1 MKTQIAGKFAR
12 TLAASLVLLAPFAF
26 VAAAAEKDAI
36 ASNARVVFLPHW
48 IPQAQFA
55 GYYLALEK
63 GFYRDQGLDVV
74 ILDGGPRRPV
84 DKLLASGEATIAS
97 HFLSSAVKLRDQGV
111 PVVHLSQIT
120 QRSALMLVAH
130 KSHGIQTI
138 KDLDGKKVSLWP
150 AFSAQPAALFR
161 KNNLRVQTI
170 TQGSTI
176 NVFMR
181 GGVDAASAMWYNE
194 YHLFLNSG
202 LNEEEVAVF
211 FFDQQ
216 GLNFPEDAVICL
228 AETWR
233 TRPEVCRK
241 FVRASLAGW
250 EYASSHPEETLRVVM
265 KRTEQARTG
274 TNRAHQRWMLKC
286 MADLIRPTKPGM
298 SLGDLSRE
306 DFQRMVEELKSVGE
320 IKTIPLCEEFHVSLS
335 P

>member
-1 MKTQIAGKFAR
+1 MKTQIAGKVGRA
-12 TLAASLVLLAPFAF
+12 LGASLISFALLTFA
-26 VAAAAEKDAI
+26 AAAAEKDPVA
-36 ASNARVVFLPHW
+36 ANSRVVFLPHW

-63 GFYRDQGLDVV
+63 GYYRDQGLDVV
-74 ILDGGPRRPV
+74 ILEGGPRRPV
-84 DKLLASGEATIAS
+84 DKGLVSGEATIAT

-111 PVVHLSQIT
+111 PLVHLSQIT

-138 KDLDGKKVSLWP
+138 KDLDGKKVSVWP
-150 AFSAQPAALFR
+150 AFSAQPTALFR

-176 NVFMR
+176 NLFMR

-202 LNEEEVAVF
+202 LNEEDVAVF
-211 FFDQQ
+211 FFDQL
-216 GLNFPEDAVICL
+216 GLNFPEDALICL
-228 AETWR
+228 ADTWR
-233 TRPEVCRK
+233 SRPEVCRK

-250 EYASSHPEETLRVVM
+250 DYARSHPDETLRVVM
-265 KRTEQARTG
+265 TRTEQARTG

-286 MADLIRPTKPGM
+286 MADLIRPVRPGM
-298 SLGDLSRE
+298 AMGELSRE
-306 DFQRMVEELKSVGE
+306 DFEHMAQELKSAGE
-320 IKTIPLCEEFHVSLS
+320 IKTMPRYEEFHVPL
-335 P
+335 PP